1 MEINKKSGTVISLE
15 KAIEL
20 THSYQE
26 SNPEKPNSYFV
37 GLDKINELLQQNE
50 NIGLRIYP
58 GLDPQSNQ
66 NNMVLVAVDQEGED
80 LTNGIMLDELITCP
94 PMCPKKPTKLI
105 KSK

>member
-15 KAIEL
+15 KASEL

-26 SNPEKPNSYFV
+26 NNPEKPNSYFV
-37 GLDKINELLQQNE
+37 GLDKINELLQQKE
-50 NIGLRIYP
+50 SIGFRIYP

-66 NNMVLVAVDQEGED
+66 NNLVLVAVDQNGED
-80 LTNGIMLDELITCP
+80 LTSGIMLDELVTCP

-105 KSK
+105 KNM